1 MARSLLAP
9 PTLGGLSLLESGPD
23 DRYFDYC
30 LEPYRP
36 RRPWRGMLRGE
47 NIFWQSLALGGAL
60 DSLRPPLLALQSSL
74 GPDMTV
80 WGVKWDGTRL
90 FWEVYIYDPLKE
102 EPAATV
108 SSLSTTLAPWLRV
121 IPSVSES
128 APYVMVSFDLDPTIA
143 ARGTIDELNLYLTG
157 EQGQAGRVYK
167 VRSGEAELENTYRFL
182 PPKTGIGQIL
192 PLIKASVFVDFSD
205 PTHLAR
211 ILIPELFACRKI
223 CVAKKRRCDAIY
235 FSGVPVDRLLF
246 FLRRF
251 RYPAPLVEFLAYH
264 QERFEHLLFDM
275 GLDYRQGQDGA
286 ILYPKTSFYGTL

>member
-1 MARSLLAP
+1 VARSLLAP
-9 PTLGGLSLLESGPD
+9 PTLGGLTLLESGPD

-47 NIFWQSLALGGAL
+47 NLLWHSLALGGAL
-60 DSLRPPLLALQSSL
+60 DPLRAPLLALQGSL

-80 WGVKWDGTRL
+80 WGIKWDGARL
-90 FWEVYIYDPLKE
+90 FWEMYIYDSLKE

-108 SSLSTTLAPWLRV
+108 SSLAATLAPWLRFV
-121 IPSVSES
+121 PSVPES
-128 APYVMVSFDLDPTIA
+128 VPYVMVSFDLDPAIA
-143 ARGTIDELNLYLTG
+143 ARGTVDELNLYLTG

-167 VRSGEAELENTYRFL
+167 VRGGEAELENTYRFL
-182 PPKTGIGQIL
+182 PPKTEITQIL
-192 PLIKASVFVDFSD
+192 PLIKASLFVDFSD
-205 PTHLAR
+205 PARLSR

-235 FSGVPVDRLLF
+235 FSGVPAGQLLF

-251 RYPAPLVEFLAYH
+251 QYPAPLVEFLAHH
-264 QERFEHLLFDM
+264 QDRFEHLLFDI
-275 GLDYRQGQDGA
+275 GLDYRQGPDGG